1 MKTIER
7 QRRKQVEILK
17 VLKPVERQQGIF
29 EGIFPKDLENS
40 EIKSKLNEI
49 KELE

>member
-1 MKTIER
+1 M
-7 QRRKQVEILK
+7 
-17 VLKPVERQQGIF
+17 ERQQKPKSV